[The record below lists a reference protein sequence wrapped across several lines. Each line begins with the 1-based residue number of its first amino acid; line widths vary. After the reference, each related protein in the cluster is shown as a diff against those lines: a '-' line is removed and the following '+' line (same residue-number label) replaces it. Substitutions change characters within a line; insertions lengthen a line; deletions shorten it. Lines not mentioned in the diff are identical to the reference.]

1 MILAEPDGG
10 AHRGMTEVG
19 DAPAPG
25 TRDFAD
31 EPADVESF
39 RARTGATRSGAKGPA
54 GGQMRQ
60 LLTPADKVAKGE
72 KKEAEKPRVWRQ
84 RTGRFG
90 DDAVGPAFLFQTMA
104 GPA

>member
-25 TRDFAD
+25 TRDFGD

-39 RARTGATRSGAKGPA
+39 EQAGDVRTVP
-54 GGQMRQ
+54 
-60 LLTPADKVAKGE
+60 
-72 KKEAEKPRVWRQ
+72 
-84 RTGRFG
+84 
-90 DDAVGPAFLFQTMA
+90 AVGVARVAYSP
-104 GPA
+104 